1 MIEAVDTRAKG
12 LRRPRSESVDL
23 TAFLGRLDWILLG
36 AVAALVGYGLW
47 AIGGITQH
55 DIPGNS
61 GYYVV
66 RQGVYAAIGAVAL
79 VAVVFIDPE
88 YYRRHKRVIYVGTLS
103 VMLLVLMAG
112 LLTSMSRSGLAGA
125 AAGLVL
131 FVWLARGRMAAR
143 WIGWMLVTVAAMVAL
158 AAVYAANVGALTT
171 RLAGAV
177 GEGFTGRAA
186 IWRQTWPMVR
196 DFWPVG
202 SGVGTR
208 LTPCSSLP
216 ARGTVPC
223 WPGHRTGSP

>member
-79 VAVVFIDPE
+79 VAVVFIDPATKT
-88 YYRRHKRVIYVGTLS
+88 KRPVPEHVRLALGPYLPD
-103 VMLLVLMAG
+103 
-112 LLTSMSRSGLAGA
+112 LAG
-125 AAGLVL
+125 
-131 FVWLARGRMAAR
+131 
-143 WIGWMLVTVAAMVAL
+143 
-158 AAVYAANVGALTT
+158 
-171 RLAGAV
+171 
-177 GEGFTGRAA
+177 
-186 IWRQTWPMVR
+186 
-196 DFWPVG
+196 
-202 SGVGTR
+202 
-208 LTPCSSLP
+208 
-216 ARGTVPC
+216 
-223 WPGHRTGSP
+223 